1 MSLLIPDSGLLFWM
15 VLAFGI
21 VLVILWK
28 FGWPAI
34 TGMINERNE
43 YINQSVKTAQEINE
57 RMAAWE
63 IESKRLLS
71 EAQNK
76 QLEIIQESE
85 NIKQS
90 IINEAKEKAQLEA
103 EKILADA
110 KNTIA
115 KEKEEAMKDIKKQ
128 VSILSVDIAEKIL
141 RKELET
147 TAERK
152 ELMNKLLDEVTL

>member
-1 MSLLIPDSGLLFWM
+1 MSLLIPDSGLLFLM

-57 RMAAWE
+57 RMADCE

-85 NIKQS
+85 KIKQS

-103 EKILADA
+103 EQILADA

>member
-57 RMAAWE
+57 RMAAW
-63 IESKRLLS
+63 
-71 EAQNK
+71 
-76 QLEIIQESE
+76 
-85 NIKQS
+85 
-90 IINEAKEKAQLEA
+90 
-103 EKILADA
+103 
-110 KNTIA
+110 
-115 KEKEEAMKDIKKQ
+115 
-128 VSILSVDIAEKIL
+128 
-141 RKELET
+141 
-147 TAERK
+147 
-152 ELMNKLLDEVTL
+152 

>member
-85 NIKQS
+85 KIKQS

>member
-85 NIKQS
+85 KIKQS

-103 EKILADA
+103 EQILADA

>member
-63 IESKRLLS
+63 IESKKLLS

-85 NIKQS
+85 KIKQS
-90 IINEAKEKAQLEA
+90 IINEAKEKAQVEA
-103 EKILADA
+103 EQILADA
-110 KNTIA
+110 KATIA

-128 VSILSVDIAEKIL
+128 VSILSIDIAEKVL
-141 RKELET
+141 RKELEV